1 MEGLFGYHPK
11 SRKESGITSIG
22 SWAFSNMIN
31 LEEANIPLSVES
43 LGDCIFRNDTALTT
57 VTWPENFEAPE
68 LVDSD
73 SNTNIYKG
81 RYVRR
86 ACLMDVQVLEKV

>member
-1 MEGLFGYHPK
+1 
-11 SRKESGITSIG
+11 
-22 SWAFSNMIN
+22 MIN

-81 RYVRR
+81 RYVPTS
-86 ACLMDVQVLEKV
+86 MFDGVQIVLPRSVIFCVIYCKISHTAISTNS

>member
-1 MEGLFGYHPK
+1 
-11 SRKESGITSIG
+11 
-22 SWAFSNMIN
+22 MIN

-73 SNTNIYKG
+73 SNTNIDQLLVHIPLGESFCKNFFHLLFCSYG
-81 RYVRR
+81 T
-86 ACLMDVQVLEKV
+86 